1 MRRYLVAAA
10 VLAVLVWS
18 VVSSGGPRLA
28 AGDGDLEPSFGFGAA
43 VSSADETRNVFV
55 TPLCLTGGRGAT
67 ISDVRLVEPH
77 GLVVRDFG
85 LRVYPTAAP
94 VTVDPGTGVLASAAF
109 VRSPV
114 TSACGGADP
123 SMLAV
128 TLQVMGAERG
138 WSRGLV
144 VAYVIDGRPESMVMP
159 HVELAMCVQE
169 TAEATCQPPEQDDS
183 DG

>member
-94 VTVDPGTGVLASAAF
+94 VTVDPGTGMSLA
-109 VRSPV
+109 RSDTWPRF
-114 TSACGGADP
+114 
-123 SMLAV
+123 
-128 TLQVMGAERG
+128 RG
-138 WSRGLV
+138 SSPWALKLS
-144 VAYVIDGRPESMVMP
+144 
-159 HVELAMCVQE
+159 
-169 TAEATCQPPEQDDS
+169 T
-183 DG
+183 

>member
-1 MRRYLVAAA
+1 
-10 VLAVLVWS
+10 
-18 VVSSGGPRLA
+18 
-28 AGDGDLEPSFGFGAA
+28 

-85 LRVYPTAAP
+85 LRVVYPTAGP

-114 TSACGGADP
+114 ASVCGGGDQ

-144 VAYVIDGRPESMVMP
+144 VDYVVGGRPESMVLP
-159 HVELAMCVQE
+159 HVDLAMCVQA
-169 TAEATCQPPEQDDS
+169 TVEATCQPPTQDDS